1 MSKIIAK
8 GLYLGRECIVEC
20 FLEDGF
26 PIIELD
32 GEYDEQVQNRF
43 NELLKEAPALG
54 GTYYP
59 PENSLLAAYSVL
71 ENTFFDEGSAVEIKT
86 EGNIGKIP
94 IYDGDDIVY

>member
-43 NELLKEAPALG
+43 NELLKEAPA
-54 GTYYP
+54 
-59 PENSLLAAYSVL
+59 
-71 ENTFFDEGSAVEIKT
+71 
-86 EGNIGKIP
+86 
-94 IYDGDDIVY
+94 